1 MSIETT
7 ASFAQVSGKATLGW
21 FNIPAMA
28 GFYFASR
35 LCLSYL
41 FFQSDPKMG
50 AIAGFALSVFVL
62 LLAGFYSF
70 GPSAATLTAPLRVT
84 CFLWVL
90 AFLGLSLISVAW
102 SETVSVPIALGYWVS
117 MAADVFIVLLL
128 LRTGPAFAV
137 GSRIMGGFACG
148 ACFIACVMWLSPT
161 MQDLR
166 PGNDDF
172 FSPNAIGF
180 TCAFGVF
187 LAQILA
193 RQESVWKV
201 VQVFLAISLL
211 RSLSK
216 TTIIAFVAGQLLMLA
231 RDKTI
236 PRRSK
241 VSVVVAACVVVGA
254 FWNLIVAYYNVY
266 LNAGNQAETLTGRI
280 GIWAFVLARA
290 VERPWFGHGFHSFRN
305 VIPPFGTFEAWHA
318 HNELIQQF
326 YAYGAAG
333 IVLLLCIYGSFYLMA
348 RRLADASYRSILLG
362 LILFIVVRGFADTER
377 FDLSFPLWSIALI
390 SLIFSSASKYSEVLA

>member
-1 MSIETT
+1 METT
-7 ASFAQVSGKATLGW
+7 ASFVQEDETASLSW
-21 FNIPAMA
+21 LNMPAMA

-35 LCLSYL
+35 LCLSYV
-41 FFQSDPKMG
+41 FFQSDPKLG
-50 AIAGFALSVFVL
+50 AMAAFGLNLLFL
-62 LLAGFYSF
+62 LLAAFYSF
-70 GPSAATLTAPLRVT
+70 GPSASTLTAPLRVS
-84 CFLWVL
+84 CFRWVL
-90 AFLGLSLISVAW
+90 AFLGFSLASLTW
-102 SETVSVPIALGYWVS
+102 SATVSLPVAFGYWLG

-128 LRTGPAFAV
+128 LRTGPALSV
-137 GSRIMGGFACG
+137 GSRLIGGFTCG

-187 LAQILA
+187 LAQLLA
-193 RQESVWKV
+193 RRESGWKV
-201 VQVFLAISLL
+201 VQVFLAVSLL

-216 TTIIAFVAGQLLMLA
+216 TTIAAFVAGQLLILA

-236 PRRSK
+236 PRRNK
-241 VSVVVAACVVVGA
+241 VWVVATACCVVGA
-254 FWNLIVAYYNVY
+254 FGNLIVAYYNVY

-290 VERPWFGHGFHSFRN
+290 LERPWVGHGFHSFRN
-305 VIPPFGTFEAWHA
+305 VIPPFGTFEPWHA

-326 YAYGAAG
+326 YAYGVAG
-333 IVLLLCIYGSFYLMA
+333 IVLLLGVYGSFYRQA
-348 RRLADASYRSILLG
+348 RRIADLSYRSICLG
-362 LILFIVVRGFADTER
+362 LILFIVVRGLADTER
-377 FDLSFPLWSIALI
+377 FDLSFPLWSIALV
-390 SLIFSSASKYSEVLA
+390 SLMLAPTEGHSEVPL